1 MANNHD
7 AVEFTALKDA
17 VKALNKFEFIATKIR
32 TVGNGKGK
40 MMDEFVAAIDALT
53 DEQVAELEAKEIIGE
68 VYNAATAEPEEGA
81 AGEDTEKPAEKAPK
95 EKKEKAPK
103 TPKEPKAPKEKKAP
117 GERKARVIE
126 KDAFGSAVPSV
137 SAEMNILLVAGTTF
151 EEVMAKCG
159 VSRSRILGHV
169 KFLESNRNVQAH
181 VDGDKVRCEL
191 KK

>member
-17 VKALNKFEFIATKIR
+17 VKALNEFEFIATKIR

-68 VYNAATAEPEEGA
+68 VYNAATAEPAEGENA
-81 AGEDTEKPAEKAPK
+81 EKPAEKAPK
-95 EKKEKAPK
+95 EKKEKA
-103 TPKEPKAPKEKKAP
+103 PKEPKAPKEKKAP

-137 SAEMNILLVAGTTF
+137 SAEMNVLLVAGTTF

-169 KFLESNRNVQAH
+169 KFLEANRNVQAH

>member
-17 VKALNKFEFIATKIR
+17 VKALNEFEFIATKIR

-68 VYNAATAEPEEGA
+68 VYNAATAEPTEG
-81 AGEDTEKPAEKAPK
+81 AGEDADKPAEKAPK
-95 EKKEKAPK
+95 EKKEKA
-103 TPKEPKAPKEKKAP
+103 PKEPKAPKEKKAP

-137 SAEMNILLVAGTTF
+137 SAEMNTLLVAGTSF

-169 KFLESNRNVQAH
+169 KFLEANRGVQAH
-181 VDGDKVRCEL
+181 IDGDKVRCEL